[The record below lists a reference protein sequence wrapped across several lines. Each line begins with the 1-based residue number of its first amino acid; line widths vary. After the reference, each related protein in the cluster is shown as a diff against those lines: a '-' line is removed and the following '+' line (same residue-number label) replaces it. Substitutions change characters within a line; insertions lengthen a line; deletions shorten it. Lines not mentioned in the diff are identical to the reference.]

1 MYPVLFHIGRILIPS
16 YGALAA
22 LGVLLALALAQRTA
36 RMIGVPAA
44 QVWNL
49 CVVSLFA
56 ALLGSRLLLVF
67 VNWKD
72 ILHHPLWILSLA
84 MVHHPLLAAAGAV
97 VGALAALLYA
107 RWQRMPLAATADVL
121 APPLAL
127 GLAFEQWGAL
137 LAGAGYGLETTVRW
151 AVIYTDPL
159 AARWSGT
166 PLGVPLHP
174 VQAYAVLAYFTLTL
188 WLVIWLPARRQQ
200 GDLAGLWLLGTG
212 VILFI
217 TEFWRDREGRGSVLG
232 GALDGPQIAAIVLVL
247 AGALLLRE
255 RKNARLTPGA
265 PAPEKNH
272 EAAHG

>member
-1 MYPVLFHIGRILIPS
+1 MRAGNGCLWLPLPTYWRRPWLSGWPS
-16 YGALAA
+16 NSGA
-22 LGVLLALALAQRTA
+22 
-36 RMIGVPAA
+36 P
-44 QVWNL
+44 
-49 CVVSLFA
+49 
-56 ALLGSRLLLVF
+56 
-67 VNWKD
+67 
-72 ILHHPLWILSLA
+72 
-84 MVHHPLLAAAGAV
+84 
-97 VGALAALLYA
+97 
-107 RWQRMPLAATADVL
+107 
-121 APPLAL
+121 
-127 GLAFEQWGAL
+127 L